1 VAALKILIAKEG
13 TTLRMLAHNQNV
25 DLNKLRIHNPHL
37 SHPDE
42 DISGQK
48 VKVPS
53 SPRRVALTRNR
64 QLEDEEEIVPTYEDC
79 EPDPVTEYLDHWFP
93 LTPLEEMEET
103 EYDVIIVGSGAGGGA
118 ALWRLCEQWQNQGKR
133 IAVLERGD
141 LLLPTHVS
149 NLPTAK
155 SAGRFL
161 QNPKF
166 HIPMTEEW
174 PEFPG
179 AKQFFGLG
187 GRTLQW
193 GAVTPRFHPE
203 DFKEWPI
210 DLNDLIEYYNIAEQ
224 VMNVTTAVAG
234 DSDIQSTLL
243 KRLRMGGFHDAAN
256 IPRAFDLTA
265 SSYGQIRSNVLF
277 SSLEFMA
284 WALNW
289 NGVDFAVNANVVKI
303 LHENSNAIGVQVMT
317 PDRKSYTI
325 YGKNVVVSGSTFQT
339 PRLLLH
345 SQIPGEAIGR
355 YLINHSFVSSDG
367 FVSREE
373 FEEVLGIVNILL
385 PRSLERPFQV
395 QVQGPYPY
403 AFYSFETKPLL
414 KELEVVLLGFG
425 IVEPNRDNRVVLDP
439 TDVDWYGVPKLK
451 VHFSYSEQDLLVIQ
465 QMVGA
470 ILKAIDSLQLNNV
483 TSPCLM
489 PPGIDNH
496 EAGTCR
502 MGIDPATS
510 VTNEFGQVH
519 GMSGLFVADNSILP
533 FLGGANPTLTT
544 IAVAMRTAD
553 YIVEQMEK

>member
-1 VAALKILIAKEG
+1 
-13 TTLRMLAHNQNV
+13 
-25 DLNKLRIHNPHL
+25 
-37 SHPDE
+37 
-42 DISGQK
+42 
-48 VKVPS
+48 
-53 SPRRVALTRNR
+53 
-64 QLEDEEEIVPTYEDC
+64 
-79 EPDPVTEYLDHWFP
+79 
-93 LTPLEEMEET
+93 
-103 EYDVIIVGSGAGGGA
+103 
-118 ALWRLCEQWQNQGKR
+118 
-133 IAVLERGD
+133 
-141 LLLPTHVS
+141 
-149 NLPTAK
+149 
-155 SAGRFL
+155 
-161 QNPKF
+161 
-166 HIPMTEEW
+166 MTEEW

-193 GAVTPRFHPE
+193 GGVTPRFHRE

-234 DSDIQSTLL
+234 DSDIQSTFL
-243 KRLRMGGFHDAAN
+243 KRLRMSGFHDVAN
-256 IPRAFDLTA
+256 IPRTFDLTA
-265 SSYGQIRSNVLF
+265 SSYGQIRSNVFF

-289 NGVDFAVNANVVKI
+289 NGADFAVNANVIKI
-303 LHENSNAIGVQVMT
+303 LHENNNAIGVQVMT
-317 PDRKSYTI
+317 PDRQLYTI

-367 FVSREE
+367 LVSREE

-385 PRSLERPFQV
+385 PRSLERPFQI
-395 QVQGPYPY
+395 QIEGAFPYQ
-403 AFYSFETKPLL
+403 FYSFETKPLL
-414 KELEVVLLGFG
+414 KELEIILLGFG

-451 VHFSYSEQDLLVIQ
+451 VHFSYSEQDLNVIQ
-465 QMVGA
+465 QMVGT
-470 ILKAIDSLQLNNV
+470 ILKAIDSLQLGNV
-483 TSPCLM
+483 TNPCLM

-533 FLGGANPTLTT
+533 FIGGANPTLTT

>member
-1 VAALKILIAKEG
+1 
-13 TTLRMLAHNQNV
+13 
-25 DLNKLRIHNPHL
+25 
-37 SHPDE
+37 
-42 DISGQK
+42 
-48 VKVPS
+48 
-53 SPRRVALTRNR
+53 
-64 QLEDEEEIVPTYEDC
+64 
-79 EPDPVTEYLDHWFP
+79 
-93 LTPLEEMEET
+93 MEKT
-103 EYDVIIVGSGAGGGA
+103 EYDVIIIGSGAGGGA
-118 ALWRLCEQWQNQGKR
+118 VLWRLCEQWQNQGKR

-141 LLLPTHVS
+141 LLLPTHMS

-193 GAVTPRFHPE
+193 GGVTPRFHPE

-234 DSDIQSTLL
+234 DSDIQSTFL
-243 KRLRMGGFHDAAN
+243 KRLRMSGFHDVAN
-256 IPRAFDLTA
+256 IPRTFDLTA
-265 SSYGQIRSNVLF
+265 SSYGQIRSNVFF

-289 NGVDFAVNANVVKI
+289 NGVDFAVNANVIKV
-303 LHENSNAIGVQVMT
+303 LHENYNAIGVQVMT

-345 SQIPGEAIGR
+345 SQIPGKAIGR
-355 YLINHSFVSSDG
+355 YLINHSFVSSG
-367 FVSREE
+367 GLVPREE

-395 QVQGPYPY
+395 QVQGPFPY
-403 AFYSFETKPLL
+403 EFYSFETKPLL
-414 KELEVVLLGFG
+414 KELEIALWGFG

-470 ILKAIDSLQLNNV
+470 ILKAIDSLQLDNI

-519 GMSGLFVADNSILP
+519 DMSGLFVADNSILP
-533 FLGGANPTLTT
+533 FIGGANPTLTT

>member
-1 VAALKILIAKEG
+1 
-13 TTLRMLAHNQNV
+13 M
-25 DLNKLRIHNPHL
+25 
-37 SHPDE
+37 S
-42 DISGQK
+42 
-48 VKVPS
+48 
-53 SPRRVALTRNR
+53 
-64 QLEDEEEIVPTYEDC
+64 
-79 EPDPVTEYLDHWFP
+79 
-93 LTPLEEMEET
+93 
-103 EYDVIIVGSGAGGGA
+103 
-118 ALWRLCEQWQNQGKR
+118 
-133 IAVLERGD
+133 
-141 LLLPTHVS
+141 
-149 NLPTAK
+149 
-155 SAGRFL
+155 
-161 QNPKF
+161 
-166 HIPMTEEW
+166 
-174 PEFPG
+174 
-179 AKQFFGLG
+179 
-187 GRTLQW
+187 
-193 GAVTPRFHPE
+193 
-203 DFKEWPI
+203 
-210 DLNDLIEYYNIAEQ
+210 
-224 VMNVTTAVAG
+224 
-234 DSDIQSTLL
+234 
-243 KRLRMGGFHDAAN
+243 GFHDVAN
-256 IPRAFDLTA
+256 IPRTFDLTA
-265 SSYGQIRSNVLF
+265 SSYGQIRSNVFF

-289 NGVDFAVNANVVKI
+289 NGVDFAVNANVIKV
-303 LHENSNAIGVQVMT
+303 LHENYNAIGVQVMT

-345 SQIPGEAIGR
+345 SQIPGKAIGR
-355 YLINHSFVSSDG
+355 YLINHSFVSSG
-367 FVSREE
+367 GLVPREE

-395 QVQGPYPY
+395 QVQGPFPY
-403 AFYSFETKPLL
+403 EFYSFETKPLL
-414 KELEVVLLGFG
+414 KELEIALWGFG

-470 ILKAIDSLQLNNV
+470 ILKAIDSLQLGNV
-483 TSPCLM
+483 TNPCLM

-533 FLGGANPTLTT
+533 FIGGANPTLTT